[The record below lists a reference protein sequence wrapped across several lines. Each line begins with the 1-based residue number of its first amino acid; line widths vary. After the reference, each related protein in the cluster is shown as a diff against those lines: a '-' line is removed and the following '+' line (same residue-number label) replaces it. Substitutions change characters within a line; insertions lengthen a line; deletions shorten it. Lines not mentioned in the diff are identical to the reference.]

1 MGILNMTPD
10 SFSDGGSFPTL
21 DDAIGH
27 ALDIVSAG
35 ADIIDIGGEST
46 RPGSDPVSVDIEV
59 ERAIPV
65 IRELSSLTSVP
76 ISIDTMKPEVAEMA
90 LRAGAT
96 MVNDV
101 LGLRADGMVDVVREW
116 SCHTVIMHMHG
127 SPKTLGTNLMKG
139 DALPT
144 IKGFLDSRV
153 EFALDQ
159 GISEDK
165 LILDPGIGFGTT
177 SEQGLDILRNA
188 SYFSKDLPILIGP
201 SRKRFLAQIYP
212 DVEPDVGTAMACQT
226 AIGNGADIV
235 RVHNVEMTIKVI
247 RE

>member
-21 DDAIGH
+21 DDALDH
-27 ALDIVSAG
+27 ALDMVSAG

-101 LGLRADGMVDVVREW
+101 LGLRADGMADVVREW
-116 SCHTVIMHMHG
+116 GCHAVIMHMHG